1 MLPISRTQ
9 RPTQMKTAEGEPVK
23 TAEGE
28 PGMFRERPMSATNLF
43 PNQTRAQHW
52 MVGPKKRL
60 LILGTGQLA
69 IDLCHVILSQNKWL
83 VDIVGFLDGKTER
96 VGERLVNPGIVG
108 TYDQLSQVV
117 DRHHVNTIV
126 VCLEDRRSTLPVQA
140 LLDCKAMGLDILDG
154 HHLFEEASGRVSIDS
169 LRPSAL
175 IFSTGFRRRLTSL
188 VTKRLFDVVVS
199 AIGLIVLIPLFAV
212 VAAAIKLDSPG
223 PVFYR
228 QVRVGLRGRP
238 YMIWKFR
245 SMRQDAEKSGPRW
258 AQANDPRISRVGWWL
273 RKTRIDE
280 VPQLVNVLRGEMSLV
295 GPRPERPVFVQELRT
310 IIPYYDIRH
319 TVRPGVT
326 GWAQVKFRYGASQED
341 SHTKLQYDLYYV
353 KNLSLFLDLK
363 ILMHTI
369 RVVMLGE
376 GAY

>member
-1 MLPISRTQ
+1 MLRISCMQ
-9 RPTQMKTAEGEPVK
+9 QPTQMKTVEVAHNKFHEEPMLV
-23 TAEGE
+23 
-28 PGMFRERPMSATNLF
+28 PSLF
-43 PNQTRAQHW
+43 PDQGRAPW
-52 MVGPKKRL
+52 RMPGFKKRL
-60 LILGTGQLA
+60 LILGTGELA
-69 IDLCHVILSQNKWL
+69 VDLCQVILSQNRWL

-96 VGERLVNPGIVG
+96 VGVRLVNPGIIG
-108 TYDQLSQVV
+108 TYDQLAQVV
-117 DRHHVNTIV
+117 EQHHVDTIV
-126 VCLEDRRSTLPVQA
+126 VCLEDRRSILPVQS
-140 LLDCKAMGLDILDG
+140 LLDCKAMGLDVLDG
-154 HHLFEEASGRVSIDS
+154 HYLFEEASGRLSIDS

-188 VTKRLFDVVVS
+188 VSKRLFDVAVS
-199 AIGLIVLIPLFAV
+199 AVGMVVLIPLFV
-212 VAAAIKLDSPG
+212 LIAALIRMDSPG

-245 SMRQDAEKSGPRW
+245 SMRHDAEKSGPRW

-280 VPQLVNVLRGEMSLV
+280 FPQLVNVLRGDMSLV
-295 GPRPERPVFVQELRT
+295 GPRPERPVFVQDLRT
-310 IIPYYDIRH
+310 VIPYYDIRH

-363 ILMHTI
+363 ILIHTI
-369 RVVMLGE
+369 RVMMLGV
-376 GAY
+376 GAH

>member
-1 MLPISRTQ
+1 MHRISRMQ
-9 RPTQMKTAEGEPVK
+9 GPTQMKTVEVEHNK
-23 TAEGE
+23 
-28 PGMFRERPMSATNLF
+28 FREEPMLAPSLF
-43 PNQTRAQHW
+43 PDQGRAPW
-52 MVGPKKRL
+52 RMPSLKRRL

-69 IDLCHVILSQNKWL
+69 VDLCHVIVSRNRWL
-83 VDIVGFLDGKTER
+83 IDVVGFLDAKTER
-96 VGERLVNPGIVG
+96 VGELLGNPGIVG

-117 DRHHVNTIV
+117 EQHHVDTIV
-126 VCLEDRRSTLPVQA
+126 VCMEDRRSILPVQS

-154 HHLFEEASGRVSIDS
+154 HHLFEEASGRLSIDS

-188 VTKRLFDVVVS
+188 VSKRLLDVVVS
-199 AIGLIVLIPLFAV
+199 ALGLVLSIPLVVLI
-212 VAAAIKLDSPG
+212 AALIRVDSAG

-228 QVRVGLRGRP
+228 QVRVGLRGQP

-258 AQANDPRISRVGWWL
+258 AQVNDPRISRVGWWL

-280 VPQLVNVLRGEMSLV
+280 FPQLVNVLAGDMSLV
-295 GPRPERPVFVQELRT
+295 GPRPERPVFVQDLRT
-310 IIPYYDIRH
+310 VIPYYDIRH

-326 GWAQVKFRYGASQED
+326 GWAQVKFRYGASRED

-353 KNLSLFLDLK
+353 KNLSLLLDVK

-369 RVVMLGE
+369 RVMMLGL
-376 GAY
+376 GAQ

>member
-1 MLPISRTQ
+1 
-9 RPTQMKTAEGEPVK
+9 MKAAEIEHSKIQEEPFL
-23 TAEGE
+23 AA
-28 PGMFRERPMSATNLF
+28 SLF
-43 PNQTRAQHW
+43 PDQGKRSW
-52 MVGPKKRL
+52 RMPGIKKRL

-69 IDLCHVILSQNKWL
+69 VDLCHVITSQNHWL
-83 VDIVGFLDGKTER
+83 VHIVGFLDGKAER
-96 VGERLVNPGIVG
+96 VGEPLVNPGVIG
-108 TYDQLSQVV
+108 TYDQLAHVV
-117 DRHHVNTIV
+117 EQHRVDTIV

-140 LLDCKAMGLDILDG
+140 LLDFKAMGLDILDG
-154 HHLFEEASGRVSIDS
+154 HHLFEEASGRLSIDS

-175 IFSTGFRRRLTSL
+175 IFSTGFRRRLLSL
-188 VTKRLFDVVVS
+188 LSKRLFDVGVSVV
-199 AIGLIVLIPLFAV
+199 GLIALVPLFAV
-212 VAAAIKLDSPG
+212 VAALIRLDSPG

-228 QVRVGLRGRP
+228 QIRVGLRGRP

-245 SMRQDAEKSGPRW
+245 SMRQDAEKFGPRW

-280 VPQLVNVLRGEMSLV
+280 FPQLLNVLRGEMSLV
-295 GPRPERPVFVQELRT
+295 GPRPERPVFVQELRM

-353 KNLSLFLDLK
+353 KNLSLFLDVR
-363 ILMHTI
+363 ILIHTI
-369 RVVMLGE
+369 RVMMLGV
-376 GAY
+376 GAH

>member
-1 MLPISRTQ
+1 MAGISCMQ
-9 RPTQMKTAEGEPVK
+9 QPTQMKTVEMDHNKFPEEPVL
-23 TAEGE
+23 GLD
-28 PGMFRERPMSATNLF
+28 LF
-43 PNQTRAQHW
+43 PGHVRTSW
-52 MVGPKKRL
+52 GMPGFKKRL

-69 IDLCHVILSQNKWL
+69 VDLCRVILSQNRWL
-83 VDIVGFLDGKTER
+83 VNIVGFLDGKAER
-96 VGERLVNPGIVG
+96 VGERLVNPGIIG
-108 TYDQLSQVV
+108 TYDQLAQLVEQHRV
-117 DRHHVNTIV
+117 DTIV
-126 VCLEDRRSTLPVQA
+126 VCLEDRRSLLPVQS

-154 HHLFEEASGRVSIDS
+154 HHMFEEVSGRLSIDS

-188 VTKRLFDVVVS
+188 VSKRLLDVVVS
-199 AIGLIVLIPLFAV
+199 ALGLVLLIPFLVLI
-212 VAAAIKLDSPG
+212 AALIRVDSAG

-228 QVRVGLRGRP
+228 QVRVGLRGQP

-280 VPQLVNVLRGEMSLV
+280 IPQLVNVLRGDMSLV
-295 GPRPERPVFVQELRT
+295 GPRPERPVFVQDLRT
-310 IIPYYDIRH
+310 VIPYYDIRH
-319 TVRPGVT
+319 TVRPGLT

-353 KNLSLFLDLK
+353 KNLSLVLDLK
-363 ILMHTI
+363 ILIHTI

-376 GAY
+376 GAQ

>member
-1 MLPISRTQ
+1 
-9 RPTQMKTAEGEPVK
+9 MKTAEFEQNK
-23 TAEGE
+23 FSEE
-28 PGMFRERPMSATNLF
+28 SALAGSLF
-43 PNQTRAQHW
+43 PEQASAPWRLP
-52 MVGPKKRL
+52 GIKKRL

-69 IDLCHVILSQNKWL
+69 VDLCNVILSQNRWL
-83 VDIVGFLDGKTER
+83 VDIVGFLDAKTER
-96 VGERLVNPGIVG
+96 IGERLVNPGIIG
-108 TYDQLSQVV
+108 TYDQLAQIVE
-117 DRHHVNTIV
+117 RHHVDTIV
-126 VCLEDRRSTLPVQA
+126 VCLEDRRSILPVQS
-140 LLDCKAMGLDILDG
+140 LLDFKAMGLDILDG
-154 HHLFEEASGRVSIDS
+154 HHLYEEASGRLSIDS

-175 IFSTGFRRRLTSL
+175 IFSTGFRRRLISL
-188 VTKRLFDVVVS
+188 VSKRVLDAVVAAV
-199 AIGLIVLIPLFAV
+199 GLVVLIPLLV
-212 VAAAIKLDSPG
+212 IIAALIRLDSPG

-280 VPQLVNVLRGEMSLV
+280 FPQLVNVLRGEMSLV

-310 IIPYYDIRH
+310 SIPYYDIRH

-353 KNLSLFLDLK
+353 KNLSLYLDMR
-363 ILMHTI
+363 ILVQTI
-369 RVVMLGE
+369 RVMMLGE
-376 GAY
+376 GAQ

>member
-1 MLPISRTQ
+1 
-9 RPTQMKTAEGEPVK
+9 MKTVEVEHNK
-23 TAEGE
+23 
-28 PGMFRERPMSATNLF
+28 FREEPMAALSLF
-43 PNQTRAQHW
+43 PAQASGLW
-52 MVGPKKRL
+52 RMPGLKKRL

-69 IDLCHVILSQNKWL
+69 VDLCHVILSQNRWL
-83 VDIVGFLDGKTER
+83 VDIVGFLDGTNER
-96 VGERLVNPGIVG
+96 VGERLVSPGIIG
-108 TYDQLSQVV
+108 TYDQLAQLVEQ
-117 DRHHVNTIV
+117 HHVDTIV
-126 VCLEDRRSTLPVQA
+126 ICMADRRSMLPVQA
-140 LLDCKAMGLDILDG
+140 LLDLKAIGLDILDG
-154 HHLFEEASGRVSIDS
+154 HHLFEEASGRLSIDS

-175 IFSTGFRRRLTSL
+175 IFSTGFRRRLVSL
-188 VTKRLFDVVVS
+188 VSKRLFDVVVS
-199 AIGLIVLIPLFAV
+199 AVGLVALMPLFV
-212 VAAAIKLDSPG
+212 IIAAIIRWDSPG

-238 YMIWKFR
+238 YLILKFR
-245 SMRQDAEKSGPRW
+245 SMQQDAEKAGPRW

-280 VPQLVNVLRGEMSLV
+280 FPQLMNVLRGEMSLV
-295 GPRPERPVFVQELRT
+295 GPRPERPVFVQDLRT
-310 IIPYYDIRH
+310 TIPYYDIRH

-369 RVVMLGE
+369 RVMILGE
-376 GAY
+376 GAQ

>member
-1 MLPISRTQ
+1 MPRISRMQ
-9 RPTQMKTAEGEPVK
+9 PPTQMKTVEVEHSK
-23 TAEGE
+23 
-28 PGMFRERPMSATNLF
+28 FREEPMQAPCLF
-43 PNQTRAQHW
+43 PGEGRAPW
-52 MVGPKKRL
+52 RMPGLKKRL

-69 IDLCHVILSQNKWL
+69 VDLCHVIVTRNRWL
-83 VDIVGFLDGKTER
+83 IDVVGFLDEKAER
-96 VGERLVNPGIVG
+96 GGERLVNPGIVG
-108 TYDQLSQVV
+108 TYDQLAQVV
-117 DRHHVNTIV
+117 EQHHVDTIV
-126 VCLEDRRSTLPVQA
+126 VCVEDRRSILPVQA
-140 LLDCKAMGLDILDG
+140 LLDSKAMGLNIFDG
-154 HHLFEEASGRVSIDS
+154 HHLFEEVTGRLSIDS

-175 IFSTGFRRRLTSL
+175 IFSTGFRRRLASL
-188 VTKRLFDVVVS
+188 VSKRLLDVAVS
-199 AIGLIVLIPLFAV
+199 AVGMVLLIPFFVLI
-212 VAAAIKLDSPG
+212 AALIRLDSPG

-273 RKTRIDE
+273 RKTRVDE
-280 VPQLVNVLRGEMSLV
+280 FPQLVNVLRGDMSLV
-295 GPRPERPVFVQELRT
+295 GPRPERPVFVQDLRT

-363 ILMHTI
+363 ILALTI
-369 RVVMLGE
+369 RVMMLGV
-376 GAY
+376 GAH

>member
-1 MLPISRTQ
+1 MPPISCMQ
-9 RPTQMKTAEGEPVK
+9 PPTQMKTAEIERNKLRKEPMLV
-23 TAEGE
+23 
-28 PGMFRERPMSATNLF
+28 PNLF
-43 PNQTRAQHW
+43 PDQVRAPW
-52 MVGPKKRL
+52 RMPGLKKRI

-69 IDLCHVILSQNKWL
+69 VDLCHVIVSQKRWL
-83 VDIVGFLDGKTER
+83 VDIVGFLDGKSER
-96 VGERLVNPGIVG
+96 VGERLVNPGIIG
-108 TYDQLSQVV
+108 TYDQLAQMVEQ
-117 DRHHVNTIV
+117 HHVDTIV
-126 VCLEDRRSTLPVQA
+126 VCLEDRRSILPVQA
-140 LLDCKAMGLDILDG
+140 LLDFKAMGLDILDG
-154 HHLFEEASGRVSIDS
+154 HHLFEEASGRLSIDS

-188 VTKRLFDVVVS
+188 VSKRLFDVVVS
-199 AIGLIVLIPLFAV
+199 AVGLVVLIPLFVFIAGL
-212 VAAAIKLDSPG
+212 IRMDSPG

-258 AQANDPRISRVGWWL
+258 AQTNDPRISRIGWWL

-280 VPQLVNVLRGEMSLV
+280 FPQLVNVLTGDMSLV
-295 GPRPERPVFVQELRT
+295 GPRPERPVFVQDLRM

-369 RVVMLGE
+369 RVMMLGE
-376 GAY
+376 GAQ

>member
-1 MLPISRTQ
+1 MEHNKFPEEIILA
-9 RPTQMKTAEGEPVK
+9 PTIF
-23 TAEGE
+23 
-28 PGMFRERPMSATNLF
+28 PGQVRVPGGRSGFR
-43 PNQTRAQHW
+43 
-52 MVGPKKRL
+52 KRF
-60 LILGTGQLA
+60 LILGTGKLA
-69 IDLCHVILSQNKWL
+69 VDLCQVIASKNLWL
-83 VDIVGFLDGKTER
+83 INIVGFLDGNAER
-96 VGERLVNPGIVG
+96 VGEQLVNPGIIG
-108 TYDQLSQVV
+108 TYDQLAQLVEQHRV
-117 DRHHVNTIV
+117 DTIV
-126 VCLEDRRSTLPVQA
+126 VCLEDRRAMLPVQS

-154 HHLFEEASGRVSIDS
+154 HHLFEEVSGRLSIDS

-188 VTKRLFDVVVS
+188 VSKRLLDVVVS
-199 AIGLIVLIPLFAV
+199 ALGLVLSIPLVVLI
-212 VAAAIKLDSPG
+212 AALIRVDSAG

-228 QVRVGLRGRP
+228 QVRVGLRGQP

-245 SMRQDAEKSGPRW
+245 SMRQDAEKAGPRW

-280 VPQLVNVLRGEMSLV
+280 IPQLVNVLRGDMSLV
-295 GPRPERPVFVQELRT
+295 GPRPERPVFVQDLRT

-353 KNLSLFLDLK
+353 KNLSFLLDLK
-363 ILMHTI
+363 ILAHTI
-369 RVVMLGE
+369 RVMMLGE

>member
-1 MLPISRTQ
+1 MLREEPMLVHDFSLDQVRATWH
-9 RPTQMKTAEGEPVK
+9 RPA
-23 TAEGE
+23 
-28 PGMFRERPMSATNLF
+28 F
-43 PNQTRAQHW
+43 
-52 MVGPKKRL
+52 KKRL

-69 IDLCHVILSQNKWL
+69 VDLCNAILSQNRWL
-83 VDIVGFLDGKTER
+83 VRIVGFLDWKAER
-96 VGERLVNPGIVG
+96 VGERLVNPGIIG
-108 TYDQLSQVV
+108 TYDQLAQVV
-117 DRHHVNTIV
+117 EQHQVDTIV
-126 VCLEDRRSTLPVQA
+126 VCLEDSRSMLPVQA
-140 LLDCKAMGLDILDG
+140 LLDCKARGLNIFDG
-154 HHLFEEASGRVSIDS
+154 HHLFEEASGRLSIDS

-188 VTKRLFDVVVS
+188 VSKRLLDVAVS
-199 AIGLIVLIPLFAV
+199 AMGLVMLIPLFV
-212 VAAAIKLDSPG
+212 LIAALIRLDSPG
-223 PVFYR
+223 PILYR

-245 SMRQDAEKSGPRW
+245 SMQQDAEKSGPQW
-258 AQANDPRISRVGWWL
+258 AQSNDPRISRVGWWL

-280 VPQLVNVLRGEMSLV
+280 FPQLLNVLTGDMSLV
-295 GPRPERPVFVQELRT
+295 GPRPERPVFVQQLQA
-310 IIPYYDIRH
+310 IIPYYNIRH

-353 KNLSLFLDLK
+353 KNLSFLLDLK
-363 ILMHTI
+363 ILIRTI